1 MRLKSLRLSKGL
13 RQQDIAD
20 FLDVGLSKIQRIENG
35 LNELKMSEIIKLAD
49 FFEVSTDYLLE
60 YSDRTLEEDRRL
72 IAMVRMLEKN
82 LFEKE

>member
-1 MRLKSLRLSKGL
+1 MLRQSKGL

-20 FLDVGLSKIQRIENG
+20 FLEVGLGKIQRIENG
-35 LNELKMSEIIKLAD
+35 TGELKESEILKLAK
-49 FFEVSTDYLLE
+49 FFEVSTDYLLS

-82 LFEKE
+82 IFEKE